1 MHVQNL
7 ANSPKVPFNLDGY
20 ILHSEKP
27 VELIQLLLKPGEK
40 LETHKNPFDVVFF
53 VIEGSG
59 LLTINEDKKQLKSSD
74 TIKVTSQNLRGW
86 ENNTQSDLH
95 LLVIKLI

>member
-1 MHVQNL
+1 M
-7 ANSPKVPFNLDGY
+7 PFKLDGY

-27 VELIQLLLKPGEK
+27 VELVHLLLKPGEK
-40 LETHKNPFDVVFF
+40 LESHKNPFDVVFF

-59 LLTINEDKKQLKSSD
+59 LLTINDEKKQLKSSD
-74 TIKVTSQNLRGW
+74 TIKVTSEHLRSW
-86 ENNTQSDLH
+86 ENNTQAILR